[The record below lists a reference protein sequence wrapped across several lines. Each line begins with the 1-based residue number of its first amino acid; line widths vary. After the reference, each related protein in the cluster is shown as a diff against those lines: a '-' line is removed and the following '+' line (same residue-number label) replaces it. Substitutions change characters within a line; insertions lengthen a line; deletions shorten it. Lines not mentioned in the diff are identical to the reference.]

1 LALLSIL
8 FIDDFTLS
16 TSSDVSGDFTLF
28 ITLGALFILWVNL
41 FIKFLVGDNVLL
53 LITLGRPCNLL
64 PIVRADNFLEALKT
78 LFIIL
83 GIVLEV
89 FVLLDRILLVFVC
102 LNESDFCNPERSST
116 TETGDR
122 DLLGIYI

>member
-16 TSSDVSGDFTLF
+16 TSSDVSGDFLTLF

-41 FIKFLVGDNVLL
+41 FIKFLGGDNVLL

-64 PIVRADNFLEALKT
+64 LILRADNFLEALTT

-83 GIVLEV
+83 GDILLGDILLEV
-89 FVLLDRILLVFVC
+89 FFILDMILLVFAC
-102 LNESDFCNPERSST
+102 LNESDFCNPEISST
-116 TETGDR
+116 TETGD
-122 DLLGIYI
+122 